1 MKKEEEKIDELIKE
15 ALSSEEA
22 KFYDALGE
30 QSLIEKVSKV
40 YQGKIGWLA
49 SVMTAVNIGVFII
62 FIFCITQFVKT
73 TDTVGLIT
81 WASASFICLIV
92 MVMLKL
98 YVWMQMDKNDI
109 LRELKRLELQ
119 VYAVA
124 QQQQNR
130 TT

>member
-1 MKKEEEKIDELIKE
+1 
-15 ALSSEEA
+15 
-22 KFYDALGE
+22 
-30 QSLIEKVSKV
+30 
-40 YQGKIGWLA
+40 
-49 SVMTAVNIGVFII
+49 
-62 FIFCITQFVKT
+62 
-73 TDTVGLIT
+73 
-81 WASASFICLIV
+81 
-92 MVMLKL
+92 MLKL